1 MNIRNTFNPL
11 WIVDNDIN
19 KSLYVKQHNEIIHSL
34 TDMHVVSIDVNEE
47 IITLFKDEFKVRAI
61 PNVQSSESE
70 VDNNNGGTDN
80 NNNNAV
86 NSHNNNEQLQPI

>member
-1 MNIRNTFNPL
+1 MKLNMYKTRHPAYYAKEEFMD
-11 WIVDNDIN
+11 V
-19 KSLYVKQHNEIIHSL
+19 SVIHSL
-34 TDMHVVSIDVNEE
+34 TGMHVVSMDVNDE

-80 NNNNAV
+80 NNNNVV
-86 NSHNNNEQLQPI
+86 NSHNNNEQLQPIY